1 MFDMESAA
9 CSQFKQIEAERQE
22 NDFSINGWKET
33 LPWIFYDSDPYTV
46 RNDETIL
53 MKMAFEAGQVGR
65 DHRLRFVLSSYTLN
79 GTWLGYAP
87 LGTQFYYCGR
97 AEPHTED
104 GGGSNRPT
112 RWLKYGGG
120 VHAPRPSG
128 MKLRPLLSPSGT
140 GTRATTRSSAT

>member
-120 VHAPRPSG
+120 
-128 MKLRPLLSPSGT
+128 
-140 GTRATTRSSAT
+140 GTRRGRRG